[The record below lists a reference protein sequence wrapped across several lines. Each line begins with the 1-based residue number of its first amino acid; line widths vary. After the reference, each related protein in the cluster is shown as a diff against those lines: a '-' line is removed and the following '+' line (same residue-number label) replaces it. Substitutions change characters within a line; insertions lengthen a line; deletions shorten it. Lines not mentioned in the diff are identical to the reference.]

1 VIHTS
6 NATPLLALDAA
17 VIDTETTGLDART
30 ARVVEIGAIHVTA
43 GRIITDTLFCR
54 RVNPGEPIP
63 PVAAAVHG
71 IDDAAVAGAP
81 GFREVWTQLAD
92 HLGGRVV
99 IGHSVGFDLAVLRRE
114 CERAGIAFR
123 PPRVLDTRLLAEI
136 AAPRLADYGLEDLGA
151 WLKVALTGRH
161 SAGGDAVIAARIF
174 LALLPHLRERGI
186 RTFGE
191 ATQACRRLTDVLED
205 QYRAGWDEPIAAAAD
220 GVGSLARID
229 SYPYRHRISD
239 IMRVPAVVVGAQTP
253 IGDALALLM
262 RERISSCYVRR
273 RVPAAGGDHTGT
285 AEPGTDAGAIGADA
299 AAIGQADAGIV
310 TERDL
315 LRAVAE
321 HGAGALA
328 LPVERCMSAP
338 LATVPADAFIYRAI
352 GRMNRLRVRHLGVVD
367 DAGTVVGALS
377 ARDLLRLRAS
387 EAVSLGDEIDAA
399 ADAPDLAAAWARL
412 PHVAAS
418 LIAEGVPARGVAA
431 VLSSELGALTR
442 QAAVIAERRLRAE
455 GRGEPPCPYALVV
468 LGSAGRGE
476 SLLAMDQDNAIVFA
490 EGAADSPADRWF
502 ARLGEHVAD
511 ILHDVG
517 VDYCRGGVMAK
528 TPQWRGSLRTWRERI
543 AAWIGRSSPGD
554 LLSVDIF
561 FDLLPV
567 HGDGGL
573 AAQLRQEAF
582 DAARGQFAFAKL
594 LVETAGPVDPG
605 LNLFGAL
612 RTKAGRIDL
621 KKAGLFGIVAAAR
634 ALAICHHVTAHS
646 TPQRLAGLKALA
658 LGSAEDLDQLG
669 EAQDVL
675 LDLILRQQI
684 EDIGRGLPASNA
696 VVVKGL
702 SRRDRDALRSA
713 LRTVGSLAS
722 LPQDLLFPR

>member
-1 VIHTS
+1 MIRTS

-30 ARVVEIGAIHVTA
+30 ARLVEIGAVHLTA
-43 GRIITDTLFCR
+43 GRIVTDTLFCR

-63 PVAAAVHG
+63 AVAAAVHG

-81 GFREVWTQLAD
+81 AFREVWTQLTD
-92 HLGGRVV
+92 HLGARVV
-99 IGHSVGFDLAVLRRE
+99 IGHSLGFDLAVLRRE

-123 PPRVLDTRLLAEI
+123 QPRVLDTRLLAEI
-136 AAPRLADYGLEDLGA
+136 AAPQLADYGLEDLGA
-151 WLKVALTGRH
+151 WLDVALAGRH
-161 SAGGDAVIAARIF
+161 SADGDALSAARIF

-205 QYRAGWDEPIAAAAD
+205 QHRAGWDEPIAAAAD
-220 GVGSLARID
+220 GAASLARID
-229 SYPYRHRISD
+229 SYPYRHRVSD
-239 IMRVPAVVVGAQTP
+239 IMRVPAAFVGAQTP
-253 IGDALALLM
+253 IGEALALLM

-273 RVPAAGGDHTGT
+273 RVPAAGGGHTDT
-285 AEPGTDAGAIGADA
+285 AEPGTDDAADAGAL
-299 AAIGQADAGIV
+299 GQADAGIV

-315 LRAVAE
+315 LRAIAE

-328 LPVERCMSAP
+328 LPVERCMTAP

-352 GRMNRLRVRHLGVVD
+352 GRMSRLRIRHLGVVD
-367 DAGTVVGALS
+367 EAGTVVGALS

-418 LIAEGVPARGVAA
+418 LMAEGVPARGVAA
-431 VLSSELGALTR
+431 VLSSELGTLTR
-442 QAAVIAERRLRAE
+442 QAAVIAERRVRAD
-455 GRGEPPCPYALVV
+455 GRGEPPCAYALVV

-490 EGAADSPADRWF
+490 EGAPDGPADRWF
-502 ARLGEHVAD
+502 ATLGAQVAD
-511 ILHDVG
+511 ILHEVG
-517 VDYCRGGVMAK
+517 VDYCRGGVMARN
-528 TPQWRGSLRTWRERI
+528 PQWRGSLHTWRERVT
-543 AAWIGRSSPGD
+543 AWIGRSSPQD

-561 FDLLPV
+561 FDLRPV

-573 AAQLRQEAF
+573 AAQLRQDAF
-582 DAARGQFAFAKL
+582 HAAGGQFAFAKL
-594 LVETAGPVDPG
+594 LVETAGPVEPG
-605 LNLFGAL
+605 LTLFGGM

-634 ALAICHHVTAHS
+634 ALAICHHVTSHS
-646 TPQRLAGLKALA
+646 TPERLAGLKAQA

-669 EAQDVL
+669 EAQGVL

-696 VVVKGL
+696 VAVKRL
-702 SRRDRDALRSA
+702 ARRDREALRSA
-713 LRTVGSLAS
+713 LRTVERLAS
-722 LPQDLLFPR
+722 LPHDLLFPR